1 MGPPFAVG
9 STRVTVP
16 RVLIVDDHAFIR
28 RGVQGILKAY
38 PDWQLC
44 GEADNGNDAV
54 RLARELN
61 PEAIVMDVSMPGLNG
76 VEATRAIRKTNA
88 KVKILLLTLHESS
101 ELVRTAFQAGI
112 NGYLLKTDAE
122 QELVQALNVV
132 IAQGTYVSPRIDPAV
147 AKELISRG
155 AQAPDVSNAGTN

>member
-1 MGPPFAVG
+1 
-9 STRVTVP
+9 VTVP
-16 RVLIVDDHAFIR
+16 KVLIVDDHAFIR
-28 RGVQGILKAY
+28 RGVQGILQAH
-38 PDWQLC
+38 PEWQLC
-44 GEADNGNDAV
+44 GEADNGKDAV
-54 RLARELN
+54 RMALELN

-155 AQAPDVSNAGTN
+155 SRPAAVSDAGTN

>member
-1 MGPPFAVG
+1 
-9 STRVTVP
+9 VTVP
-16 RVLIVDDHAFIR
+16 KVLIVDDHAFIR
-28 RGVQGILKAY
+28 RGVQGILQAH
-38 PDWQLC
+38 PEWQLC
-44 GEADNGNDAV
+44 GEADNGKDAV
-54 RLARELN
+54 RMAGELN

-88 KVKILLLTLHESS
+88 NVKILLLTLHESS

-132 IAQGTYVSPRIDPAV
+132 IAQGMYVSPRIDPAV
-147 AKELISRG
+147 AKEVILRGSR
-155 AQAPDVSNAGTN
+155 APAVSDAGTN

>member
-1 MGPPFAVG
+1 M
-9 STRVTVP
+9 TVP
-16 RVLIVDDHAFIR
+16 KVLIVDDHAFIR
-28 RGVQGILKAY
+28 RGVQGILQAH
-38 PDWQLC
+38 PEWQLC
-44 GEADNGNDAV
+44 GEADNGKDAV
-54 RLARELN
+54 RMAGELN

-132 IAQGTYVSPRIDPAV
+132 IAQGMYVSPRIDPAV
-147 AKELISRG
+147 AKEVILRGSR
-155 AQAPDVSNAGTN
+155 ASAVSDAGTN

>member
-1 MGPPFAVG
+1 VI
-9 STRVTVP
+9 VP
-16 RVLIVDDHAFIR
+16 KVLIVDDHAFIR
-28 RGVQGILKAY
+28 RGVQGILQAH
-38 PDWQLC
+38 PEWQLC
-44 GEADNGNDAV
+44 GEADNGKDAV
-54 RLARELN
+54 RMARELN

-88 KVKILLLTLHESS
+88 NVKILLLTLHESS

-132 IAQGTYVSPRIDPAV
+132 IAQGMYVSPRIDPAV
-147 AKELISRG
+147 AKEVILRGSR
-155 AQAPDVSNAGTN
+155 APAVSDAGTN

>member
-1 MGPPFAVG
+1 M
-9 STRVTVP
+9 TVP
-16 RVLIVDDHAFIR
+16 KVLIVDDHAFIR
-28 RGVQGILKAY
+28 RGVQGILQAH
-38 PDWQLC
+38 PEWQLC
-44 GEADNGNDAV
+44 GEADNGKDAV
-54 RLARELN
+54 RMAQELN

-88 KVKILLLTLHESS
+88 NVKILLLTLHESS

-147 AKELISRG
+147 AKELIARGSRPS
-155 AQAPDVSNAGTN
+155 AVSDAGTN

>member
-1 MGPPFAVG
+1 
-9 STRVTVP
+9 VTVP
-16 RVLIVDDHAFIR
+16 KVLIVDDHAFIR
-28 RGVQGILKAY
+28 RGVQGILKAD

-54 RLARELN
+54 RMASELN

-76 VEATRAIRKTNA
+76 VEATRAIRKTNPN
-88 KVKILLLTLHESS
+88 VKILLLTLHESA

-132 IAQGTYVSPRIDPAV
+132 IAHGTYVSPRIDPAV
-147 AKELISRG
+147 AKELVSRQDSTRNG
-155 AQAPDVSNAGTN
+155 RNAGTN

>member
-1 MGPPFAVG
+1 MA
-9 STRVTVP
+9 S
-16 RVLIVDDHAFIR
+16 
-28 RGVQGILKAY
+28 
-38 PDWQLC
+38 
-44 GEADNGNDAV
+44 
-54 RLARELN
+54 ELS

-76 VEATRAIRKTNA
+76 VEATRAIRKTNPD
-88 KVKILLLTLHESS
+88 VKILLLTLHESS
-101 ELVRTAFQAGI
+101 ELVRSAFQAGI

>member
-1 MGPPFAVG
+1 M
-9 STRVTVP
+9 TVP
-16 RVLIVDDHAFIR
+16 KVLIVDDHAFIR
-28 RGVQGILKAY
+28 RGVQGILKSY

-54 RLARELN
+54 RMTSELN

-76 VEATRAIRKTNA
+76 VEATRAIRKTNPN
-88 KVKILLLTLHESS
+88 VKILLLTLHESS

-132 IAQGTYVSPRIDPAV
+132 IAHGTYVSPRIDPAV
-147 AKELISRG
+147 VKELTSRRGNSRDALDSG
-155 AQAPDVSNAGTN
+155 AN

>member
-1 MGPPFAVG
+1 
-9 STRVTVP
+9 VTVP
-16 RVLIVDDHAFIR
+16 KVLIVDDHAFIR
-28 RGVQGILKAY
+28 RGVQGILQAH
-38 PDWQLC
+38 PEWQLC
-44 GEADNGNDAV
+44 GEADNGKDAV
-54 RLARELN
+54 RMARELN

-88 KVKILLLTLHESS
+88 NVKILLLTLHESS

-155 AQAPDVSNAGTN
+155 SRPSAVSDAGTN

>member
-1 MGPPFAVG
+1 MI
-9 STRVTVP
+9 VP
-16 RVLIVDDHAFIR
+16 KVLIVDDHAFIR
-28 RGVQGILKAY
+28 RGVQGILQAH
-38 PDWQLC
+38 PEWQLC
-44 GEADNGNDAV
+44 GEADNGKDAV
-54 RLARELN
+54 RMARELN

-88 KVKILLLTLHESS
+88 NVKILLLTLHESS

-132 IAQGTYVSPRIDPAV
+132 IAQGMYVSPRIDPAV
-147 AKELISRG
+147 AKEVILRGSR
-155 AQAPDVSNAGTN
+155 APAVSDAGTN

>member
-1 MGPPFAVG
+1 VI
-9 STRVTVP
+9 VP
-16 RVLIVDDHAFIR
+16 KVLIVDDHAFIR
-28 RGVQGILKAY
+28 RGVQGILRAH
-38 PDWQLC
+38 PEWQLC
-44 GEADNGNDAV
+44 GEADNGKDAV
-54 RLARELN
+54 RMARELN

-88 KVKILLLTLHESS
+88 NVKILLLTLHESS

-132 IAQGTYVSPRIDPAV
+132 IAQGMYVSPRIDPAV
-147 AKELISRG
+147 AKEVILRGSR
-155 AQAPDVSNAGTN
+155 APAVSDAGTN

>member
-1 MGPPFAVG
+1 
-9 STRVTVP
+9 
-16 RVLIVDDHAFIR
+16 LIVDDHAFIR
-28 RGVQGILKAY
+28 RGVQGILKAC
-38 PDWQLC
+38 PEWQLC

-54 RLARELN
+54 RLAGELS

-101 ELVRTAFQAGI
+101 ELVRLAFQAGV

-147 AKELISRG
+147 ARELIAQGRRG
-155 AQAPDVSNAGTN
+155 PGSSDVKTN

>member
-1 MGPPFAVG
+1 
-9 STRVTVP
+9 VTVP
-16 RVLIVDDHAFIR
+16 KVLIVDDHAFIR
-28 RGVQGILKAY
+28 RGVQGILQAH
-38 PDWQLC
+38 PEWQLC
-44 GEADNGNDAV
+44 GEADNGKDAV
-54 RLARELN
+54 RMAQELN

-88 KVKILLLTLHESS
+88 NVKILLLTLHESS

-147 AKELISRG
+147 AKELNARGSRPS
-155 AQAPDVSNAGTN
+155 AVSDAGTN

>member
-1 MGPPFAVG
+1 MI
-9 STRVTVP
+9 VP
-16 RVLIVDDHAFIR
+16 KVLIVDDHAFIR
-28 RGVQGILKAY
+28 RGVQGILRAH
-38 PDWQLC
+38 PEWQLC
-44 GEADNGNDAV
+44 GEADNGKDAV
-54 RLARELN
+54 RMARELN

-88 KVKILLLTLHESS
+88 NVKILLLTLHESS

-132 IAQGTYVSPRIDPAV
+132 IAQGMYVSPRIDPAV
-147 AKELISRG
+147 AKEVILRGSR
-155 AQAPDVSNAGTN
+155 APAVSDAGTN